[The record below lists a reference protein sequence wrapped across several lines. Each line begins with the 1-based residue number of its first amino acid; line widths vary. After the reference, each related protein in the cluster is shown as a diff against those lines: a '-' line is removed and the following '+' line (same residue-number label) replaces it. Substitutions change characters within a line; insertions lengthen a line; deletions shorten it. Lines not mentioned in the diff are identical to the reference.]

1 MLAIWG
7 WRRLDSTR
15 HPWQSKVMPCNVV
28 WVAVWYGIEGR
39 DQALDVVR
47 ITAVLWHRL
56 GHWIALILVQYYTY
70 NSTPIS

>member
-1 MLAIWG
+1 
-7 WRRLDSTR
+7 
-15 HPWQSKVMPCNVV
+15 MPCNVV

-70 NSTPIS
+70 NSTSIS